1 MSEPNIVSRSWRLIV
16 PYARC
21 TAEASHQAL
30 AQLALPNLLQ
40 LSRLLRAGARHTR
53 DEDHPSMPHE
63 WALGKALGWPDDD
76 SLDRQPTLPWAARD
90 ALRTFGTESRDQAWA
105 WISPCHW
112 QVGSSHIS
120 MGDPTALG
128 LDETESR
135 SLLEILSPFFKD
147 DGIELIPL
155 RPDRWLAR
163 GEVFRELHA
172 ASLDRV
178 IGRPIDTWMPKGPSA
193 NQLRRLQTE
202 TQMLLYTHPFSEARQ
217 LRGAPAI
224 NSFWISGCGA
234 LPAQWQEPADTPQVL
249 DDLRGP
255 ALAGDWNAWSVA
267 WKQLDAGPIA
277 RCLSAAHQGAEV
289 ELTLCSEQSSHSW
302 QGPRGGMLSR
312 WVRHLQG
319 SRSFKQALES
329 L

>member
-1 MSEPNIVSRSWRLIV
+1 MSESNIVSRSWRLIV

-21 TAEASHQAL
+21 TAEASHQAF

-40 LSRLLRAGARHTR
+40 LSRLLCAGTRTTR
-53 DEDHPSMPHE
+53 DDDHPSMPHE
-63 WALGKALGWPDDD
+63 WALGIALGWPNDH
-76 SLDRQPTLPWAARD
+76 SMERQPALPWAAWD
-90 ALRTFGTESRDQAWA
+90 ALRTLGTESRDHAWA

-120 MGDPTALG
+120 MGDPTALV

-135 SLLEILSPFFKD
+135 SLLEILRPFFKD
-147 DGIELIPL
+147 DGIELVAL

-163 GEVFRELHA
+163 GEVFRELQA

-178 IGRPIDTWMPKGPSA
+178 IGRPIDTWMPSGPSA

-202 TQMLLYTHPFSEARQ
+202 TQMLLYTHPFSDARQ
-217 LRGAPAI
+217 RRGAAAI

-234 LPAQWQEPADTPQVL
+234 LPPGWQEPAEMPQVL

-255 ALAGDWNAWSVA
+255 ALAGDWHAWSAA
-267 WKQLDAGPIA
+267 WERLDAGPIA
-277 RCLSAAHQGAEV
+277 RCLSAARQGAEI
-289 ELTLCSEQSSHSW
+289 ELTLCSEQSSQSW
-302 QGPRGGMLSR
+302 HGPRDGMLSR
-312 WVRHLQG
+312 WVGRLQG
-319 SRSFKQALES
+319 TRSFKQALE
-329 L
+329 LL